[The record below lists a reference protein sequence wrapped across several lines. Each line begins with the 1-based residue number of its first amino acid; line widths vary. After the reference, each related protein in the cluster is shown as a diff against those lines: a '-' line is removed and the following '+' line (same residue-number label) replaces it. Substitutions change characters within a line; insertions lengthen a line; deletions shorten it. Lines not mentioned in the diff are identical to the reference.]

1 MFQYNAQEAIELID
15 YELHRARIDLSVD
28 ATWMYIIM
36 KKNIQ
41 KKYKPTDILPM
52 DTKTILFD
60 LIREAGQ
67 RRPSYTSF

>member
-15 YELHRARIDLSVD
+15 YELHRSRIDMDCDTV
-28 ATWMYIIM
+28 WMYLKM

-41 KKYKPTDILPM
+41 KQYKPRDILPM

-67 RRPSYTSF
+67 RRPGYTSF